1 MSLRKRLF
9 ILGVVLIAPLVL
21 GLLVTYE
28 VINLEWIST
37 MEIGQAYQPYENPL
51 APPPQS
57 VPIEGAAYVDGAGA
71 PENPVP
77 ADDVSLARG
86 KMLYEINCQLCH
98 GPDGRGDGPIAEF
111 IENPPTDL
119 TTEAVAAKSDGSL
132 FVIISA
138 GVPGKMPALSE
149 NLTVRERWDV
159 VNYIRTF
166 GP

>member
-1 MSLRKRLF
+1 MSLRKRLL
-9 ILGVVLIAPLVL
+9 ILGAVLIAPLVL

-37 MEIGQAYQPYENPL
+37 MEIGQAYQPMEQPL
-51 APPPQS
+51 PVPAQS

-77 ADDVSLARG
+77 ADEVSLARG
-86 KMLYEINCQLCH
+86 QMLYEINCLLCH
-98 GPDGRGDGPIAEF
+98 GPQGKGDGSVAEF
-111 IENPPTDL
+111 LDNPPSDL
-119 TTEAVAAKSDGSL
+119 TADSVVSKSDGSL
-132 FVIISA
+132 FIIISA

>member
-1 MSLRKRLF
+1 MSLRKRLMT
-9 ILGVVLIAPLVL
+9 LGLALLAPLVL

-37 MEIGQAYQPYENPL
+37 MEIGQAYQPQEKPL
-51 APPPQS
+51 IPPPQS

-77 ADDVSLARG
+77 PDEVSLARG
-86 KMLYEINCQLCH
+86 QMLYEINCLLCH
-98 GPDGRGDGPIAEF
+98 GPAGRGDGPVAEF
-111 IENPPTDL
+111 IANPPTDL
-119 TTEAVAAKSDGSL
+119 SSDAVAGKSDGSL
-132 FVIISA
+132 FIIISA

-166 GP
+166 KP